1 MNDNPIADDN
11 PGIPRNAVSVYTQ
24 DSGMDDFPVL
34 RAFQQYIDAEQSK
47 ARKRLVTMGIF
58 FTLLIG
64 AVIAVF
70 VVMLATLS
78 QRNQLLNDRLVEF
91 AMSDRNRQ
99 QSAPVVVQ
107 STPQPSDNGALQ
119 VLAAKLEEMQKN
131 LAERDKKAEEAAKAA
146 AAAEAAKPKG
156 PTPEQVEIA
165 RLKALLDAEK
175 QKSAAEKERRR
186 QEDLDAYRRKHYP
199 ELYQTVPKKSDS
211 QSEGK
216 AAQPR
221 KSNTIDEIDEVLD
234 LLDEDDAI
242 DYFKED
248 DDSPSKPNS
257 RSKPVAKR
265 KPQQQQTPAETT
277 EPKEE
282 AETKEEAPPASEPY
296 KIPVEKTGSS
306 WRIPTE

>member
-1 MNDNPIADDN
+1 MNDNTIADDN

-107 STPQPSDNGALQ
+107 SSPQPSDNGALQ
-119 VLAAKLEEMQKN
+119 VLVAKLEEMQKN
-131 LAERDKKAEEAAKAA
+131 LAERDRKAEEAAK
-146 AAAEAAKPKG
+146 E
-156 PTPEQVEIA
+156 
-165 RLKALLDAEK
+165 
-175 QKSAAEKERRR
+175 
-186 QEDLDAYRRKHYP
+186 
-199 ELYQTVPKKSDS
+199 
-211 QSEGK
+211 
-216 AAQPR
+216 
-221 KSNTIDEIDEVLD
+221 
-234 LLDEDDAI
+234 
-242 DYFKED
+242 
-248 DDSPSKPNS
+248 
-257 RSKPVAKR
+257 
-265 KPQQQQTPAETT
+265 ETN
-277 EPKEE
+277 E
-282 AETKEEAPPASEPY
+282 
-296 KIPVEKTGSS
+296 
-306 WRIPTE
+306 

>member
-91 AMSDRNRQ
+91 AMNDRNRQ
-99 QSAPVVVQ
+99 PSAPVVVQ
-107 STPQPSDNGALQ
+107 SAPQPSDNGALQ
-119 VLAAKLEEMQKN
+119 ALAAKLEEMQKN

-146 AAAEAAKPKG
+146 AEAAKPKG

-165 RLKALLDAEK
+165 RLKALLDVEK

-186 QEDLDAYRRKHYP
+186 QEELEAYRRKHYP
-199 ELYQTVPKKSDS
+199 ELYQTVPKKDAP
-211 QSEGK
+211 QAERK
-216 AAQPR
+216 ATRPS

-234 LLDEDDAI
+234 LLDDDDAI
-242 DYFKED
+242 DYFKDE
-248 DDSPSKPNS
+248 DDSPSKPKS
-257 RSKPVAKR
+257 RSKPVVKKTQR
-265 KPQQQQTPAETT
+265 QTPAETT
-277 EPKEE
+277 ETKE

-296 KIPVEKTGSS
+296 KIPVEKPGNGA

>member
-107 STPQPSDNGALQ
+107 SAPPQPSDNGALQ

-165 RLKALLDAEK
+165 RLKALLD
-175 QKSAAEKERRR
+175 
-186 QEDLDAYRRKHYP
+186 
-199 ELYQTVPKKSDS
+199 
-211 QSEGK
+211 
-216 AAQPR
+216 
-221 KSNTIDEIDEVLD
+221 
-234 LLDEDDAI
+234 
-242 DYFKED
+242 
-248 DDSPSKPNS
+248 
-257 RSKPVAKR
+257 
-265 KPQQQQTPAETT
+265 
-277 EPKEE
+277 
-282 AETKEEAPPASEPY
+282 
-296 KIPVEKTGSS
+296 VEK
-306 WRIPTE
+306 